1 MVSQYD
7 TDSGQKIRDTVFL
20 PNCEYYPDNF
30 IGFVGE
36 ISRKSAKISLKNQA
50 TERAGQCSTG

>member
-1 MVSQYD
+1 MVSQYHI
-7 TDSGQKIRDTVFL
+7 DSGQKIRDTVFL
-20 PNCEYYPDNF
+20 PNFEYYPGNF

>member
-7 TDSGQKIRDTVFL
+7 TDSGQKILDTVFL
-20 PNCEYYPDNF
+20 PYFEYLPGNF